1 MRQREYH
8 YAKNVAKL
16 EVARALVKRTF
27 CLLEREER
35 EQEAGASR
43 HREVD
48 RPVRGAVRARRP
60 TLDGHSTTRI
70 DPGRIVTVNARAE
83 PSGATSTQAC
93 RSNVSWL
100 TKPNAGTG
108 PYARRVPSKSNQ

>member
-35 EQEAGASR
+35 EQQAALRAIEKLINLFEARCG
-43 HREVD
+43 RE
-48 RPVRGAVRARRP
+48 
-60 TLDGHSTTRI
+60 
-70 DPGRIVTVNARAE
+70 
-83 PSGATSTQAC
+83 
-93 RSNVSWL
+93 
-100 TKPNAGTG
+100 G
-108 PYARRVPSKSNQ
+108 PP